1 MYPHR
6 GVHIVALN
14 RRSAEVDTAAKGIS
28 CVPKV
33 IHVN

>member
-1 MYPHR
+1 MYAHY

-14 RRSAEVDTAAKGIS
+14 RRSAEVNTAKGIS

-33 IHVN
+33 IRVV